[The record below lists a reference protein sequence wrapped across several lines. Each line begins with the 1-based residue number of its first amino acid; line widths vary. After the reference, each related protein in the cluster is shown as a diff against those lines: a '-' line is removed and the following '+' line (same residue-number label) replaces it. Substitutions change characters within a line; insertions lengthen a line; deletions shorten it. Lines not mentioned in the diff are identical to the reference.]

1 MATTKAYALGR
12 LGNKLSVDGT
22 DVGIGGK
29 IKTEISAPVITIDA
43 SNATGRAVTGIEL
56 LPDSGLEN
64 AIANGWTK
72 TSEVSFISNK
82 HGDNTVANILSTD
95 GTIPYLSLIH
105 I

>member
-64 AIANGWTK
+64 AMKMKKKFTPEKGKREIERGKWSRVIASKSRYITA
-72 TSEVSFISNK
+72 VF
-82 HGDNTVANILSTD
+82 L
-95 GTIPYLSLIH
+95 L
-105 I
+105 